1 MPSSPCFA
9 PSVARAPYI
18 TAAGA
23 RALRAELQTLWR
35 VTRPELTRRVSEAA
49 ALGDRSENAEY
60 IYGKKALREL
70 DRRVRY
76 LSKRLDEVQ
85 VIDRFPDRSAGIRF
99 GASVT
104 LVQKD
109 GTAQALRI
117 VGYDEIDPQRH
128 WISIDAPVA
137 RALLGKQVG
146 DEVALPGANSQA
158 TLWIVEAFSYD
169 RTDA

>member
-1 MPSSPCFA
+1 M
-9 PSVARAPYI
+9 
-18 TAAGA
+18 
-23 RALRAELQTLWR
+23 LWR

-85 VIDRFPDRSAGIRF
+85 VVDRTPGSEAGIRF
-99 GASVT
+99 GAT
-104 LVQKD
+104 VQLRGASDTKR
-109 GTAQALRI
+109 TLRI
-117 VGYDEIDPQRH
+117 VGYDEIDPARH

-137 RALLGKQVG
+137 RALLGKHPG
-146 DEVALPGANSQA
+146 DTLALPGAA
-158 TLWIVEAFSYD
+158 GPERWIVEAFTYD
-169 RTDA
+169 EP

>member
-1 MPSSPCFA
+1 M
-9 PSVARAPYI
+9 ARAPYI

-23 RALRAELQTLWR
+23 RALREELQTLWR

-60 IYGKKALREL
+60 LYGKKALREL

-85 VIDRFPDRSAGIRF
+85 VVDRAPGPEAGIRF
-99 GASVT
+99 GAT
-104 LVQKD
+104 VQLR
-109 GTAQALRI
+109 GEGESNRTLRI
-117 VGYDEIDPQRH
+117 VGYDEIDPTQQ

-137 RALLGKQVG
+137 RALLGKHPG
-146 DEVALPGANSQA
+146 DRVALPGPEGPEHW
-158 TLWIVEAFSYD
+158 TVEAFTYD
-169 RTDA
+169 EP

>member
-1 MPSSPCFA
+1 M
-9 PSVARAPYI
+9 ARAPYI

-23 RALRAELQTLWR
+23 RALREELQTLWR

-60 IYGKKALREL
+60 LYGKKALREL

-85 VIDRFPDRSAGIRF
+85 VVDRTPGPEAGVRF
-99 GASVT
+99 GAK
-104 LVQKD
+104 VQLR
-109 GTAQALRI
+109 GEGQTQRTLRI
-117 VGYDEIDPQRH
+117 VGYDEIDPARH

-137 RALLGKQVG
+137 RALLGKHPG
-146 DEVALPGANSQA
+146 DRVALPGPEGPEH
-158 TLWIVEAFSYD
+158 WIIEAFTYD
-169 RTDA
+169 AP

>member
-1 MPSSPCFA
+1 M
-9 PSVARAPYI
+9 ARAPYI

-23 RALRAELQTLWR
+23 RALREELQTLWR

-85 VIDRFPDRSAGIRF
+85 VVDRAPGPEAGIRF
-99 GASVT
+99 GAT
-104 LVQKD
+104 VQLRGEGD
-109 GTAQALRI
+109 RERTLRI
-117 VGYDEIDPQRH
+117 VGYDEIDPARH

-137 RALLGKQVG
+137 RALLGKHAG
-146 DEVALPGANSQA
+146 DTLSLPGAA
-158 TLWIVEAFSYD
+158 GPERWTVEAFAYD
-169 RTDA
+169 TP

>member
-1 MPSSPCFA
+1 M
-9 PSVARAPYI
+9 ARAPYI

-23 RALRAELQTLWR
+23 RALREELQTLWR

-85 VIDRFPDRSAGIRF
+85 VVDRTPGSEAGIRF
-99 GASVT
+99 GAT
-104 LVQKD
+104 VQLRGASDTKR
-109 GTAQALRI
+109 TLRI
-117 VGYDEIDPQRH
+117 VGYDEIDPARH

-137 RALLGKQVG
+137 RALLGKHPG
-146 DEVALPGANSQA
+146 DTLALPGAA
-158 TLWIVEAFSYD
+158 GPERWIVEAFTYD
-169 RTDA
+169 EP